1 MNLNDL
7 FAGGA
12 TLITAF
18 AAIYAVIALLARP
31 RTVMTPAAVP
41 APVTVFKPLC
51 GAEPR
56 LEQNL
61 ETLFLQDHPCYELLF
76 GVRDP
81 KDAAIA
87 VVERLQMRFPTIDVK
102 LIVDGRVHGSNFK
115 VSNLINLESYARYES
130 YVVADSDIAVES
142 DYLRRVTAP
151 LTDAAVGIVTCLY
164 RARPSPG
171 FWARLGALFIDAWFM
186 PSVHVYSAFGGS
198 NFGFGSTIAI
208 RRETLESIGGFAAL
222 SSRVA
227 DDFWMGQ
234 LTREAGMRTV
244 LSDVEVCTDVTEE
257 RLTDLWAH
265 EVRWLRTIRSLNPWG
280 FGFTFMTYTLPVL
293 AVGFA
298 CAPTPVN
305 LAWVIIGGCARLVLY
320 WRVARQSP
328 GRVLIWLAPL
338 RDVFLLVEWAAAWF
352 GKSVE
357 WRNEM
362 VPLSDGPAKPYP

>member
-1 MNLNDL
+1 M
-7 FAGGA
+7 
-12 TLITAF
+12 TAF

-31 RTVMTPAAVP
+31 RTAKAPTAVP
-41 APVTVFKPLC
+41 SPVTVFKPLC
-51 GAEPR
+51 GAESR

-61 ETLFLQDHPCYELLF
+61 ETLFSQDHPCYELLF

-87 VVERLQMRFPTIDVK
+87 VVERLRTRFPAIDAK
-102 LIVDGRVHGSNFK
+102 LIIDGRVHGSNFK
-115 VSNLINLESYARYES
+115 VSNLINLETYARYDS
-130 YVVADSDIAVES
+130 YIVADSDISVKS

-151 LTDAAVGIVTCLY
+151 LTDSTVGIVTCLY
-164 RARPSPG
+164 RAHPSRA
-171 FWARLGALFIDAWFM
+171 FWARLGAFFIDAWFM

-234 LTREAGMRTV
+234 LTRQAGLRTV
-244 LSDVEVCTDVTEE
+244 LSEVVVCTDVAEK
-257 RLTDLWAH
+257 RLTDLWAR

-280 FGFTFMTYTLPVL
+280 FAFTFVTYTLPVL

-298 CAPTPVN
+298 CAPTPGN
-305 LAWVIIGGCARLVLY
+305 LAWASVGGCARLALY

-328 GRVLIWLAPL
+328 GRVRIWLAPL

-357 WRNEM
+357 WRNEI
-362 VPLSDGPAKPYP
+362 VPLNDGPAKPYP